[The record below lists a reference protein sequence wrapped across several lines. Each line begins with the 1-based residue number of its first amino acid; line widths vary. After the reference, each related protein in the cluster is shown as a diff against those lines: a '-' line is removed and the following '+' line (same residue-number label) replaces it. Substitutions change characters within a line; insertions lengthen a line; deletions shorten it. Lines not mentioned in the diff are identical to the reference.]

1 MSDKPKTQAPAEEP
15 PKEKKFLNGW
25 TREQEE
31 LMAQWSDIASCYRW
45 MHDKC
50 EKQLGGYNMGITI
63 PVIILSTLTGS
74 ANFMMNSLLGD
85 DKEMQKYAQI
95 GIGGVSIFT
104 GILTTLG
111 NFFRFAQNSESN
123 RVASTSWGKFQRQI
137 AVELALH
144 PNDRMDSMDF
154 LKICRSELDRL
165 IEQSPAI
172 PDTVITLFENKFKDK
187 TSLKRP
193 DIANGMDHTHVF
205 DDKGTRMKQ
214 MAVEAALML
223 SHKKRI
229 IKDILSA
236 EMEKRFEKRLME
248 TTKDLE
254 KRIRD
259 EIEEQKVQNR
269 TISATGIAPSA
280 AYSSAQEFYS
290 RSTRIAIDGPSATSA
305 TSTISTS
312 AVSQTLN
319 GIIPPKIIMNGG
331 ETTKSISSIQ
341 EQPEQQTQ
349 NQTQTQTV
357 NDIII
362 ELSDDNAKQTESN
375 TQPPEIDVQ
384 PGEKK

>member
-1 MSDKPKTQAPAEEP
+1 
-15 PKEKKFLNGW
+15 
-25 TREQEE
+25 
-31 LMAQWSDIASCYRW
+31 
-45 MHDKC
+45 
-50 EKQLGGYNMGITI
+50 
-63 PVIILSTLTGS
+63 
-74 ANFMMNSLLGD
+74 
-85 DKEMQKYAQI
+85 
-95 GIGGVSIFT
+95 
-104 GILTTLG
+104 
-111 NFFRFAQNSESN
+111 
-123 RVASTSWGKFQRQI
+123 
-137 AVELALH
+137 
-144 PNDRMDSMDF
+144 
-154 LKICRSELDRL
+154 
-165 IEQSPAI
+165 
-172 PDTVITLFENKFKDK
+172 
-187 TSLKRP
+187 
-193 DIANGMDHTHVF
+193 MDHTHVF

-223 SHKKRI
+223 THKKRI

-290 RSTRIAIDGPSATSA
+290 RSTRIAIDGPS
-305 TSTISTS
+305 STS
-312 AVSQTLN
+312 AASQVLN
-319 GIIPPKIIMNGG
+319 GTIPPKIIMNGG

-362 ELSDDNAKQTESN
+362 ELSEDNAKQTESN
-375 TQPPEIDVQ
+375 TQPPEVTIQ

>member
-1 MSDKPKTQAPAEEP
+1 
-15 PKEKKFLNGW
+15 
-25 TREQEE
+25 
-31 LMAQWSDIASCYRW
+31 
-45 MHDKC
+45 
-50 EKQLGGYNMGITI
+50 
-63 PVIILSTLTGS
+63 
-74 ANFMMNSLLGD
+74 
-85 DKEMQKYAQI
+85 
-95 GIGGVSIFT
+95 
-104 GILTTLG
+104 
-111 NFFRFAQNSESN
+111 
-123 RVASTSWGKFQRQI
+123 
-137 AVELALH
+137 
-144 PNDRMDSMDF
+144 MDSMDF

-165 IEQSPAI
+165 IEQSPPI
-172 PDTVITLFENKFKDK
+172 PDTVITIFENKFKDK

-236 EMEKRFEKRLME
+236 EMEKRFEKRLIE

-259 EIEEQKVQNR
+259 EIEEQKIQNR

-290 RSTRIAIDGPSATSA
+290 RSTRIAIDGPSATTTTSDA
-305 TSTISTS
+305 T
-312 AVSQTLN
+312 QTLN

-331 ETTKSISSIQ
+331 ETKTGLSSIQ
-341 EQPEQQTQ
+341 EQSQQSQKPHTQ
-349 NQTQTQTV
+349 IV

-362 ELSDDNAKQTESN
+362 ELSEDNAKQTESN
-375 TQPPEIDVQ
+375 TQPPEVTIQ